1 MGREMKRFTRPHEK
15 RLYKCYHAMKTRCLN
30 PRDRNYAR
38 YGGRGITVCQEW
50 LKGFD
55 YFYQWALQNG
65 YADNLTLDRRNNDG
79 NYEPSNCRWITIQRQ
94 MQNTSKNIYVIY
106 GGKKVALA
114 HLAEIY
120 EIPEYVLRQRY
131 HHGDRNEY
139 LLRKYTGK
147 SKKVQCIETGK
158 IYDSIKDAEKEF
170 NLKGGIEKVIIGQNK
185 TAAGHTWRLANE
197 RG

>member
-1 MGREMKRFTRPHEK
+1 MGREMKKFTRPHEK

-30 PRDRNYAR
+30 SKDRYYAR
-38 YGGRGITVCQEW
+38 YGGRGITVCKEW

-55 YFYQWALQNG
+55 YFYDWALQNG

-106 GGKKVALA
+106 DGKKVALA
-114 HLAEIY
+114 HLAEIC

-131 HHGDRNEY
+131 YHGDRSEY
-139 LLRKYTGK
+139 LLREYTGK
-147 SKKVQCIETGK
+147 SKKVQCIETGELFN
-158 IYDSIKDAEKEF
+158 SINDAEKSLG
-170 NLKGGIEKVIIGQNK
+170 LKHGGIWHQISGNNK
-185 TAAGHTWRLANE
+185 TCGGLTWRYV
-197 RG
+197 